1 VKTELAG
8 RRLQDRYVLEEP
20 LDSGGMA
27 EVWRARDDVLGGR
40 PVAVKIL
47 HDNLAEDPD
56 FLERFRREAVAAA
69 SLSHPA
75 VVRVFDT
82 GVDEGVCFIV
92 MELFEG
98 QNLSEVLTDRGP
110 LDPPEAA
117 AIAQSVLEALHH
129 AHAQGVVH
137 RDVKPGNVLI
147 GAGGTV
153 KVTDFGIAKAAFA
166 GDITT
171 TGKLLGTALY
181 LAPEQVA
188 DRPAD
193 HRADL
198 YAVGI
203 VLYEMLTGRPPF
215 RAETDLATATMRLT
229 QDPRPPGA
237 LRAGIPRALERVV
250 MRALAREPEER
261 FQSAE
266 EMRAALDRMAGDR
279 FDSPRTAVPTGPEAR
294 PRGDTPTSFFRSW
307 LLVPLAILLLA
318 AVVVVAGLLL
328 GGLELGGPL
337 GIRPAPGGNGAAIK
351 IASARD
357 YDPEGDDGQENPEL
371 VDLAIDRSSETAWET
386 ERYNSPQLGGL
397 KSGVGLV
404 LDLGRLRE
412 IGGVRIVTTLPDWRF
427 EIHSSDDGSS
437 FTRLEDAQGET
448 SFVAGGDEAVELEPL
463 ALRYVLIWITD
474 LAPAEGGYRADIA
487 RVQVLSSG

>member
-1 VKTELAG
+1 MKTELAG
-8 RRLQDRYVLEEP
+8 RRLQDRYLLEEP

-27 EVWRARDDVLGGR
+27 EVWRARDEVLGGR

-47 HDNLAEDPD
+47 HENLAGDPG
-56 FLERFRREAVAAA
+56 FLERFRLEAVAAA
-69 SLSHPA
+69 RLSHPA

-82 GVDEGVCFIV
+82 GVDEDVCFIV

-98 QNLSEVLTDRGP
+98 QNLAEILADRGP
-110 LDPPEAA
+110 LEPPEAA
-117 AIAQSVLEALHH
+117 GIAQSVLDALDH

-147 GAGGTV
+147 GPGGAV

-188 DRPAD
+188 DKPAD

-198 YAVGI
+198 YATGV

-215 RAETDLATATMRLT
+215 KAETDLATATMRLT

-237 LRAGIPRALERVV
+237 LRAGIPRALEHVV
-250 MRALAREPEER
+250 MRALAREPEDR
-261 FQSAE
+261 YQSAA

-279 FDSPRTAVPTGPEAR
+279 SVSPVGVDREPPDRAEAA
-294 PRGDTPTSFFRSW
+294 PAAPSFFRSW
-307 LLVPLAILLLA
+307 LLMPLVILAIA
-318 AVVVVAGLLL
+318 ALVVVAALLL

-337 GIRPAPGGNGAAIK
+337 GIRPAPGGNGAAIR
-351 IASARD
+351 IASAAD
-357 YDPEGDDGQENPEL
+357 HDPEGDGEENSDL
-371 VDLAIDRSSETAWET
+371 AALAIDRSAETAWQT
-386 ERYNSPQLGGL
+386 ERYNSPELGGL

-404 LDLGRLRE
+404 LDLGRIRE

-427 EIHSSDDGSS
+427 ELRASDDGSS
-437 FTRLEDAQGET
+437 FSRVQDAGGET
-448 SFVAGGDEAVELEPL
+448 SFVAEGDGTVELEPL
-463 ALRYVLIWITD
+463 SLRYLLIWITD
-474 LAPAEGGYRADIA
+474 LAPADGGYRADIA
-487 RVQVLSSG
+487 RVQILPPG

>member
-20 LDSGGMA
+20 VDAGGMA
-27 EVWRARDDVLGGR
+27 EVWRARDDVLGR

-47 HDNLAEDPD
+47 HDNLARDPG
-56 FLERFRREAVAAA
+56 FLERFRLEAVAAA
-69 SLSHPA
+69 RLSHPA

-82 GVDEGVCFIV
+82 GVDQDVCFIV

-98 QNLSEVLTDRGP
+98 RNLAVILNERGH

-117 AIAQSVLEALHH
+117 AIAESVLDALAH

-137 RDVKPGNVLI
+137 RDTKPGNVLVGPG
-147 GAGGTV
+147 GAV
-153 KVTDFGIAKAAFA
+153 KVADFGIAKAAFA

-188 DRPAD
+188 DQPVD

-198 YAVGI
+198 YALGI

-215 RAETDLATATMRLT
+215 KAETDLATATMRLT

-237 LRAGIPRALERVV
+237 LRAGIPRSLERVV
-250 MRALAREPEER
+250 LRALARDPDER

-266 EMRAALDRMAGDR
+266 EMRAALDRAAGGG
-279 FDSPRTAVPTGPEAR
+279 TVPAAAEPAAR
-294 PRGDTPTSFFRSW
+294 PEPRAEDLSARSFLRSW
-307 LLVPLAILLLA
+307 LLVPVGILVFA
-318 AVVVVAGLLL
+318 AAVVVAGLLL
-328 GGLELGGPL
+328 GDLELGGPL
-337 GIRPAPGGNGAAIK
+337 GIRPAPGGNGRPYR
-351 IASARD
+351 IASVED
-357 YDPEGDDGQENPEL
+357 HDPEGDGQENPEL
-371 VDLAIDRSSETAWET
+371 VGFAVDGDPTSAWTT
-386 ERYNSPQLGGL
+386 ERYNSPELGGL

-404 LDLGRLRE
+404 IDLGRPRE
-412 IGGVRIVTTLPDWRF
+412 VGSVRILSTLPDWRF
-427 EIHSSDDGSS
+427 ELRRSTDGSTFS
-437 FTRLEDAQGET
+437 RLTAADGEA
-448 SFVAGGDEAVELEPL
+448 SFVAEGDITLEIEPIRV
-463 ALRYVLIWITD
+463 RYLLLWITD
-474 LAPAEGGYRADIA
+474 LAPSDGGYRADVA
-487 RVQVLSSG
+487 RVQVLPPD

>member
-1 VKTELAG
+1 VKTELTG
-8 RRLQDRYVLEEP
+8 RRLQGRYVLEEP
-20 LDSGGMA
+20 IDSGGMA
-27 EVWRARDDVLGGR
+27 EVWRALDEVLGR
-40 PVAVKIL
+40 PVAVKVL
-47 HDNLAEDPD
+47 HDNLARDPG
-56 FLERFRREAVAAA
+56 FLERFRLEAVAAA
-69 SLSHPA
+69 RLSHPA

-92 MELFEG
+92 MELFDG
-98 QNLSEVLTDRGP
+98 QNLAQIIAERRR

-117 AIAQSVLEALHH
+117 AIAQSVLDALAH
-129 AHAQGVVH
+129 AHSEGVVH
-137 RDVKPGNVLI
+137 RDIKPSNVLV
-147 GAGGTV
+147 GAGRLV

-188 DRPAD
+188 DQPVD

-198 YAVGI
+198 YALGI

-215 RAETDLATATMRLT
+215 KAETDLATATMRLT
-229 QDPRPPGA
+229 QDPRPPGT
-237 LRAGIPRALERVV
+237 LRAGIPRPLERVV
-250 MRALAREPEER
+250 MRALARNPDER

-266 EMRAALDRMAGDR
+266 EMRTALDRMAAERPPSAPAG
-279 FDSPRTAVPTGPEAR
+279 AAR
-294 PRGDTPTSFFRSW
+294 PQPRAEDLSARSFFRSW
-307 LLVPLAILLLA
+307 LLVPLAILTLA

-337 GIRPAPGGNGAAIK
+337 GIRPAPGGGGGGPYRIAA
-351 IASARD
+351 ASD
-357 YDPEGDDGQENPEL
+357 HDPEGDDGQENPEL
-371 VDLAIDRSSETAWET
+371 ADLAIDADNDTAWVT

-404 LDLGRLRE
+404 LDLGRRRE
-412 IGGVRIVTTLPDWRF
+412 IGAVRIRTTLPDWRF
-427 EIHSSDDGSS
+427 ELRGSDDGSS
-437 FTRLEDAQGET
+437 FSRLRDAEGES
-448 SFVAGGDEAVELEPL
+448 SFAAEGDTTVELETV
-463 ALRYVLIWITD
+463 AVRYLLVWITD

-487 RVQVLSSG
+487 RVQVLRPD